1 MATETEPDRRP
12 DRGRWW
18 FAALSVYLALSIL
31 VIGLWF
37 FDFISYLTGAFS
49 YGFVSGCFLALTY
62 LLNLKPG
69 LFSLQ
74 TYWNPGNEILW
85 PEFKAY
91 LAERAVHRFGVQI
104 VTVLAF
110 IIALLRTRL
119 LIIDRPLNDF
129 TFY

>member
-18 FAALSVYLALSIL
+18 FAALSVCLALSIL

-62 LLNLKPG
+62 LLDLKPG
-69 LFSLQ
+69 LFTRKTFL
-74 TYWNPGNEILW
+74 YPGKEIFW
-85 PEFKAY
+85 TEFKTY
-91 LAERAVHRFGVQI
+91 LA
-104 VTVLAF
+104 
-110 IIALLRTRL
+110 
-119 LIIDRPLNDF
+119 
-129 TFY
+129 